1 MSLRVFSAAHIEN
14 NNKLASLLLL
24 FLFSIYK
31 LDGFITDSKSL
42 GLEMANVMAL
52 NSNTKAMDAYDNDDK
67 GKFSLNLKANNTL

>member
-1 MSLRVFSAAHIEN
+1 LKTTI
-14 NNKLASLLLL
+14 KLLLLLLL

-52 NSNTKAMDAYDNDDK
+52 NSNTKAMDAYVTMTREI
-67 GKFSLNLKANNTL
+67 FS

>member
-1 MSLRVFSAAHIEN
+1 MKTTIQIAFL
-14 NNKLASLLLL
+14 LLLL

-52 NSNTKAMDAYDNDDK
+52 NSNTKAMDAYAITNDK
-67 GKFSLNLKANNTL
+67 GNFLLIWPTHLSIKISF

>member
-1 MSLRVFSAAHIEN
+1 MKTTIQIAFL
-14 NNKLASLLLL
+14 LLLL

-52 NSNTKAMDAYDNDDK
+52 NSNTKAMDAYAITNDK
-67 GKFSLNLKANNTL
+67 GNFLLI